1 LKLCIAHFPMSE
13 KNSTQLKLLLIGD
26 SAVGKTS
33 LLLRYM
39 DDKFSQSFVSTIGID
54 FKVKQTSIDGQN
66 VRMQIWDTAG
76 QERFRTITTSYFRG
90 AHGILLAFDLTER
103 RTFLSVENWVRQI
116 TDHLKAQGSNDGD
129 EKQEDGGDDVALIL
143 VGTKSDM
150 VEKLQVTEVEGQA
163 LAAKHQMR
171 FFATSAKFNSNV
183 KEAFDALARSALIK
197 SQKLTKTKS
206 SSNINIAKTS
216 EDKPKDGKGC
226 QC

>member
-1 LKLCIAHFPMSE
+1 MTD
-13 KNSTQLKLLLIGD
+13 KNATQLKLLLIGD

-54 FKVKQTSIDGQN
+54 FKVKTTTIDGQP

-103 RTFLSVENWVRQI
+103 RTFQSVENWVRQI
-116 TDHLKAQGSNDGD
+116 TDHLKTQGGEGD
-129 EKQEDGGDDVALIL
+129 EKQEDGGEDVALIL

-183 KEAFDALARSALIK
+183 KESFDALARAALTK
-197 SQKLTKTKS
+197 SQKLSKTKS
-206 SSNINIAKTS
+206 SNNINITKTDS
-216 EDKPKDGKGC
+216 EKPKEDKC